1 LAKDLNDP
9 PVETADPTDVVVRN
23 GSSRSVEEVEYGV
36 VDTTLTEASP
46 SHTFFLHR
54 ARPYV
59 SPGRSARNHWQL
71 IVVFTMLGVLLGA
84 AFGFLRTPTY
94 TAESRLVVGK
104 TAQLSNLASIPGLD
118 AAGQSLAASY
128 SRLVGTDAVLNDT
141 AKRLGGSIDGSLSAS
156 PIPLSPVVL
165 VEASAKSRE
174 QAVALAK
181 AGSAALIDAVNT
193 LNEQQ
198 GKAADD
204 LLKQYQ
210 DADRVLIAAQINV
223 NSLRQ
228 QYAAQ
233 LNGGAAAATLDDLQ
247 TKVNVAQT
255 EVDAAQVKKDALAA
269 TYNGVFSP
277 TALNSQILQRV
288 GTAAATGNNRKST
301 LEMGVLVGLVLG
313 GLLGLGLA
321 VWIDL
326 RARTSA

>member
-1 LAKDLNDP
+1 MAKDLNDP
-9 PVETADPTDVVVRN
+9 PVETTDSANVVVRN
-23 GSSRSVEEVEYGV
+23 GSSGLEDFEYGV
-36 VDTTLTEASP
+36 PEATLTDTRPA
-46 SHTFFLHR
+46 HTFFLHR
-54 ARPYV
+54 AHPYV

-84 AFGFLRTPTY
+84 AFGFVRKPTY

-128 SRLVGTDAVLNDT
+128 SRLVTTDAVLNDA

-165 VEASAKSRE
+165 VEASAKSRD

-181 AGSAALIDAVNT
+181 AGSAALVDAVDT
-193 LNEQQ
+193 LNQQ
-198 GKAADD
+198 QSKATDD

-210 DADRVLIAAQINV
+210 DADRTLIAAQINV
-223 NSLRQ
+223 NSLRG

-233 LNGGAAAATLDDLQ
+233 LNAGAGATTLDDLQ

-269 TYNGVFSP
+269 TYSGVFSP
-277 TALNSQILQRV
+277 TALNSQVLQRV

-301 LEMGVLVGLVLG
+301 LEIGVLIGLVVG

-326 RARTSA
+326 RARSRT

>member
-1 LAKDLNDP
+1 MAKDLNDL
-9 PVETADPTDVVVRN
+9 PVETTDSTNVAVRN
-23 GSSRSVEEVEYGV
+23 GSSSVEEIEHGV
-36 VDTTLTEASP
+36 PEATPTDTSP
-46 SHTFFLHR
+46 SHTFLLHH

-84 AFGFLRTPTY
+84 AFGFVREPTY
-94 TAESRLVVGK
+94 TAQSRLVVGK

-128 SRLVGTDAVLNDT
+128 SRLVSTDAVLNDA

-165 VEASAKSRE
+165 VEASAKSSD

-193 LNEQQ
+193 LNQQ
-198 GKAADD
+198 QSKSTDD

-210 DADRVLIAAQINV
+210 DADRVLIADTINL
-223 NSLRQ
+223 NSLKG
-228 QYAAQ
+228 QYTTQ
-233 LNGGAAAATLDDLQ
+233 LNGGAAASTLDDLQ

-277 TALNSQILQRV
+277 TALNSQVLQRV
-288 GTAAATGNNRKST
+288 GTATATGNNRKST
-301 LEMGVLVGLVLG
+301 LEVGVLVGLVVG

-321 VWIDL
+321 VGIDL
-326 RARTSA
+326 RARTHT

>member
-1 LAKDLNDP
+1 MAKDLNDP
-9 PVETADPTDVVVRN
+9 SVDTTDSANIAVRN
-23 GSSRSVEEVEYGV
+23 GSSSVEDFEYGV
-36 VDTTLTEASP
+36 PETTVTDTSP

-71 IVVFTMLGVLLGA
+71 IVVCTMLGVLFGA
-84 AFGFLRTPTY
+84 AFGVVRKPTY
-94 TAESRLVVGK
+94 TAQARLVVGK

-128 SRLVGTDAVLNDT
+128 SRLVTTDAVLNDA
-141 AKRLGGSIDGSLSAS
+141 AKRLGGSLDGSLSAS

-165 VEASAKSRE
+165 VEASAKTSDG
-174 QAVALAK
+174 AVALAK
-181 AGSAALIDAVNT
+181 AGSAALVDAVET
-193 LNEQQ
+193 LNQQ
-198 GKAADD
+198 QSKATDD
-204 LLKQYQ
+204 VLKQYQ

-228 QYAAQ
+228 QLTTQTAA
-233 LNGGAAAATLDDLQ
+233 GAPAATLDDLQ
-247 TKVNVAQT
+247 TKVNIAQT
-255 EVDAAQVKKDALAA
+255 EVDAAQLKKDSLAA
-269 TYNGVFSP
+269 TYSGVFSP

-288 GTAAATGNNRKST
+288 GTAAATGDNRKST
-301 LEMGVLVGLVLG
+301 LEIGVLFGLVAG

-326 RARTSA
+326 RARTRT